1 MKYRIGDVVA
11 VKDGTHAGQSGRVI
25 QVMKDTLTVLDEHS
39 RAFTVNEKH
48 VEKKEGDK

>member
-1 MKYRIGDVVA
+1 MKYRIGDVVT
-11 VKDGTHAGQSGRVI
+11 VKEGQHAGQAGRVI
-25 QVMKDTLTVLDEHS
+25 QVMRGTLTVLDEHS